1 MNKITAILL
10 GLILILCCVSKHQA
24 IKKEM
29 VHLDIQHFKDTT
41 TVANV
46 LSGAAVEF
54 STLNGYRPEKF
65 IGVGWLDSFL
75 KGYVNKKTGKRYYQV
90 YQFFSYQGRGW
101 RLYNR
106 VDYQTPEGKTSKP
119 LTRYHRELLNC
130 TSSRGCTYEEHVVFD
145 IEERL
150 LRKIAELAPSH
161 QEKVGTKE
169 KIPVFLYQL
178 SSNSGPKRK
187 YWLLPA
193 EAAGLLERM
202 DEYVKNETLEY

>member
-1 MNKITAILL
+1 MNKITTILL
-10 GLILILCCVSKHQA
+10 GLILILGCVSTRQA
-24 IKKEM
+24 AKKEILK
-29 VHLDIQHFKDTT
+29 LDTQHFKDTVVIT
-41 TVANV
+41 DVSSGTVA
-46 LSGAAVEF
+46 EF

-75 KGYVNKKTGKRYYQV
+75 KGYFNKKTGKRYYQV
-90 YQFFSYQGRGW
+90 YQFISYQGRGW
-101 RLYNR
+101 RLYHR
-106 VDYQTPEGKTSKP
+106 VDYETPAGKTSKP

-130 TSSRGCTYEEHVVFD
+130 ASSRGCTYEEHVVFD

-150 LRKIAELAPSH
+150 LRKIAELAPAS
-161 QEKVGTKE
+161 QEKVNSQV

-193 EAAGLLERM
+193 EAAGLLARM
-202 DEYVKNETLEY
+202 DEYAIK

>member
-1 MNKITAILL
+1 MNKTTIILL
-10 GLILILCCVSKHQA
+10 LAVVMSGCVSKHQA
-24 IKKEM
+24 TKKELFQ
-29 VHLDIQHFKDTT
+29 LDTQHFKDIT

-46 LSGAAVEF
+46 QSGSAVEF

-90 YQFFSYQGRGW
+90 YQFISYQGRGW
-101 RLYNR
+101 RLYQQ
-106 VDYQTPEGKTSKP
+106 VDYETPEGKTSKP

-130 TSSRGCTYEEHVVFD
+130 ASSRGCTYEEHVVFD

-150 LRKIAELAPSH
+150 LRKIAELAPSR
-161 QEKVGTKE
+161 QEKVNTSVKF
-169 KIPVFLYQL
+169 PVFLYQL

-187 YWLLPA
+187 YYLLPA

-202 DEYVKNETLEY
+202 DEYVVK

>member
-10 GLILILCCVSKHQA
+10 GLILISGCVSTRQA
-24 IKKEM
+24 TKKE
-29 VHLDIQHFKDTT
+29 VLHLDTQHFKGTT

-46 LSGAAVEF
+46 LSGSAVEF

-75 KGYVNKKTGKRYYQV
+75 KGYFNKKTGKRYYQV
-90 YQFFSYQGRGW
+90 YQFISYQGRGW
-101 RLYNR
+101 RLYHR
-106 VDYQTPEGKTSKP
+106 VDYETPEGKTSKP

-130 TSSRGCTYEEHVVFD
+130 ATSRGCTYEEHVVFD

-150 LRKIAELAPSH
+150 LRKIAELAPSS
-161 QEKVGTKE
+161 QEKVNAQE

-187 YWLLPA
+187 YWLLPT

-202 DEYVKNETLEY
+202 DGYVKNK

>member
-1 MNKITAILL
+1 MNKTTIILL
-10 GLILILCCVSKHQA
+10 LAVVMSGCVSKHQA
-24 IKKEM
+24 TKKELFQ
-29 VHLDIQHFKDTT
+29 LDTQHFKDIT

-46 LSGAAVEF
+46 QSGSAVEF

-90 YQFFSYQGRGW
+90 YQFISYQGRGW
-101 RLYNR
+101 RLYQQ
-106 VDYQTPEGKTSKP
+106 VDYETPEGKTSKP

-130 TSSRGCTYEEHVVFD
+130 ASSRGCTYEEHVVFD

-150 LRKIAELAPSH
+150 LRKIAELAPSR
-161 QEKVGTKE
+161 QEKVNTSVKF
-169 KIPVFLYQL
+169 PVFLYQL

-187 YWLLPA
+187 YYLLPA

-202 DEYVKNETLEY
+202 DEYIVK